1 MDHEQF
7 KTLLKDIKLGKKLPD
22 AIYLHIDAF
31 GEIPNDLSK
40 FTKIVA
46 NALKVSSWNV
56 AKFSKKEFKLSLLFY
71 PDFYKDSYPAL
82 ERAVTVD
89 LKRLEH
95 KVINYTDSDNPPILH
110 RKELF
115 VPKSHEMYDLFCAIT
130 KEGENI
136 GLYENTRIIG
146 FRETWRNLIHKK
158 GFTLV
163 DGRLS
168 KASENKRDAI
178 DKKVVDRHKT
188 AIVRH
193 ELSAPMK
200 LLAKYGFLSGDYS
213 IFDFGCG
220 RGDDLTELQAH
231 GIDAIGFDPN
241 FFPESEKIVSDIV
254 NLGFVINVIEDRDE
268 RIDVILEAWELAKKM
283 LVVSVMLASEGY
295 ISQFTAY
302 KDGVITSRNTFQK
315 YYTQSEIK
323 EFLVSVIGDDAV
335 ALAPGIFAVFRDKEL
350 EQNFQK
356 YRYQRTYEWQQKTSP
371 QLPTDAEKLRIV
383 FAQNEEIFKAFWL
396 KCLLLGRCPAN
407 DEFSN
412 STKVRK
418 LVGSHKKAFK
428 LALDFYSEEEFK
440 TAEMMKKEDL
450 LLYFAMSL
458 FERHKPYTKQLE
470 EVKRDVKAFFG
481 DYKTAKS
488 LATELLFEIADV
500 DKIEAEC
507 IFANESLPASKLE
520 HESGKPHSLTVHK
533 TYIDA
538 LPLLLRVYVGAAL
551 QLYGDIEDIQL
562 VKLHITSGK
571 VTLLG
576 YENFDKEEFPKLK
589 ERVKIKMAEQD
600 IDFFDYIH
608 SSEQPRLTDRS
619 SYVGDFTDEN

>member
-1 MDHEQF
+1 MDHEKF
-7 KTLLKDIKLGKKLPD
+7 KKLLKDIKLGKKLPD
-22 AIYLHIDAF
+22 AIYLHVDAF
-31 GEIPNDLSK
+31 DEIPGALSK
-40 FTKIVA
+40 FTQIVA

-56 AKFSKKEFKLSLLFY
+56 AKFSRKEFKLSLLYY
-71 PDFYKDSYPAL
+71 PDFYEDSYPAL
-82 ERAVTVD
+82 EQAVTVD
-89 LKRLEH
+89 LKKLEH
-95 KVINYTDSDNPPILH
+95 KVISYKDSENPPKLH

-115 VPKSHEMYDLFCAIT
+115 VPESHGMYGLFCEIT
-130 KEGENI
+130 KEGEDV

-146 FRETWRNLIHKK
+146 FKETWKNLIEKK
-158 GFTLV
+158 GLTLIN
-163 DGRLS
+163 GRIAKS
-168 KASENKRDAI
+168 SGNGSTTTD
-178 DKKVVDRHKT
+178 DKVVDRHKT

-200 LLAKYGFLSGDYS
+200 LLAKNGFLNGDYS

-231 GIDAIGFDPN
+231 GIDAVGYDPN
-241 FFPESEKIVSDIV
+241 FYPESEKVVSDIV

-268 RIDVILEAWELAKKM
+268 RIDVVLQAWELTQKM
-283 LVVSVMLASEGY
+283 LVVSVMLASESY

-323 EFLVSVIGDDAV
+323 GFLESVIGDNAV
-335 ALAPGIFAVFRDKEL
+335 ALAPGIFAIFKDKEL
-350 EQNFQK
+350 EQTYQK
-356 YRYQRTYEWQQKTSP
+356 HRYQRTYEWQQKTSP

-383 FAQNEEIFKAFWL
+383 FAQNEELFKAFWL
-396 KCLLLGRCPAN
+396 KCLVLGRCPAN

-412 STKVRK
+412 SDEVRK
-418 LVGSHKKAFK
+418 LAGSHKKAFK

-440 TAEMMKKEDL
+440 AAEMMKKEDL
-450 LLYFAMSL
+450 LLYFSMSL
-458 FERHKPYTKQLE
+458 FDKHKPYTKQPE

-576 YENFDKEEFPKLK
+576 YENFEKEEFPKLK

-600 IDFFDYIH
+600 IDFFDYIN
-608 SSEQPRLTDRS
+608 SSNINRLNDKS
-619 SYVGDFTDEN
+619 CYVEVER

>member
-1 MDHEQF
+1 MDHEKF
-7 KTLLKDIKLGKKLPD
+7 KKLLKDIKLGKKLPD
-22 AIYLHIDAF
+22 AIYLHVDAF
-31 GEIPNDLSK
+31 DEIPGALSK
-40 FTKIVA
+40 FTQIVA

-56 AKFSKKEFKLSLLFY
+56 AKFSRKEFKLSLLYY
-71 PDFYKDSYPAL
+71 PDFYEDSYPAL
-82 ERAVTVD
+82 EQAVTVD
-89 LKRLEH
+89 LKKLEH
-95 KVINYTDSDNPPILH
+95 KVISYKDSENPPILH

-115 VPKSHEMYDLFCAIT
+115 VPESHGMYGLFCEIT
-130 KEGENI
+130 KEGEDL

-146 FRETWRNLIHKK
+146 FKETWKNLIEKK
-158 GFTLV
+158 GFTLIN
-163 DGRLS
+163 GRIAKS
-168 KASENKRDAI
+168 SGNGSTTTD
-178 DKKVVDRHKT
+178 DKVVDRHKT

-200 LLAKYGFLSGDYS
+200 LLAKNGFLNGDYS

-231 GIDAIGFDPN
+231 GIDAVGYDPN
-241 FFPESEKIVSDIV
+241 FYPESEKVVSDIV

-268 RIDVILEAWELAKKM
+268 RIDVVLQAWEFTQKM
-283 LVVSVMLASEGY
+283 LVVSVMLASESY

-323 EFLVSVIGDDAV
+323 GFLESVIGDNAV
-335 ALAPGIFAVFRDKEL
+335 ALAPGIFAIFKDKEL
-350 EQNFQK
+350 EQTYQK
-356 YRYQRTYEWQQKTSP
+356 HRYQRTYEWQQKTSP

-383 FAQNEEIFKAFWL
+383 FAQNEELFKAFWL
-396 KCLLLGRCPAN
+396 KCLVLGRCPAN

-412 STKVRK
+412 SDDVRK

-440 TAEMMKKEDL
+440 TAELMKKEDL
-450 LLYFAMSL
+450 LLYFSMSL
-458 FERHKPYTKQLE
+458 FDKHKPYTKQPE

-551 QLYGDIEDIQL
+551 QLYGDLEDIQL

-576 YENFDKEEFPKLK
+576 YENFEKEEFPKLK

>member
-1 MDHEQF
+1 MDHEKF
-7 KTLLKDIKLGKKLPD
+7 KKLLKDIKLGKKLPD
-22 AIYLHIDAF
+22 AMYLHVDAF
-31 GEIPNDLSK
+31 DEIPGALSK
-40 FTKIVA
+40 FTQIVA

-56 AKFSKKEFKLSLLFY
+56 AKFSRKEFKLSLLYY
-71 PDFYKDSYPAL
+71 PDFYEDSYPAL
-82 ERAVTVD
+82 EQAVTVD
-89 LKRLEH
+89 LKKLEH
-95 KVINYTDSDNPPILH
+95 KVISYKDSENPPILH

-115 VPKSHEMYDLFCAIT
+115 VPESHGMYGLFCEIT
-130 KEGENI
+130 KEGEDV

-146 FRETWRNLIHKK
+146 FKETWKNLIEKK
-158 GFTLV
+158 GLTLIN
-163 DGRLS
+163 GRIAKS
-168 KASENKRDAI
+168 SGNGSTTTD
-178 DKKVVDRHKT
+178 DKVVDRHKT

-200 LLAKYGFLSGDYS
+200 LLAKNGFLNGDYS

-231 GIDAIGFDPN
+231 GIDAVGYDPN
-241 FFPESEKIVSDIV
+241 FYPESEKVVSDIV

-268 RIDVILEAWELAKKM
+268 RIDVVLQAWEFTQKM
-283 LVVSVMLASEGY
+283 LVVSVMLASESY

-323 EFLVSVIGDDAV
+323 GFLESVIGDNAV
-335 ALAPGIFAVFRDKEL
+335 ALAPGIFAIFKDKEL
-350 EQNFQK
+350 EQTYQK
-356 YRYQRTYEWQQKTSP
+356 HRYQRTYEWQQKTSP

-383 FAQNEEIFKAFWL
+383 FAQNEELFKAFWL
-396 KCLLLGRCPAN
+396 KCLVLGRCPAN

-412 STKVRK
+412 SDEVRK
-418 LVGSHKKAFK
+418 LAGSHKKAFK

-440 TAEMMKKEDL
+440 AAEMMKKEDF
-450 LLYFAMSL
+450 LLYFSMSL
-458 FERHKPYTKQLE
+458 FDKHKPYTKQPE

-576 YENFDKEEFPKLK
+576 YENFEKEEFPKLK

-600 IDFFDYIH
+600 IDFFDYIN
-608 SSEQPRLTDRS
+608 SSNINRLNDKS
-619 SYVGDFTDEN
+619 CYVEVER

>member
-1 MDHEQF
+1 
-7 KTLLKDIKLGKKLPD
+7 
-22 AIYLHIDAF
+22 
-31 GEIPNDLSK
+31 
-40 FTKIVA
+40 
-46 NALKVSSWNV
+46 
-56 AKFSKKEFKLSLLFY
+56 
-71 PDFYKDSYPAL
+71 
-82 ERAVTVD
+82 
-89 LKRLEH
+89 
-95 KVINYTDSDNPPILH
+95 
-110 RKELF
+110 
-115 VPKSHEMYDLFCAIT
+115 
-130 KEGENI
+130 
-136 GLYENTRIIG
+136 
-146 FRETWRNLIHKK
+146 
-158 GFTLV
+158 
-163 DGRLS
+163 
-168 KASENKRDAI
+168 
-178 DKKVVDRHKT
+178 
-188 AIVRH
+188 
-193 ELSAPMK
+193 MK
-200 LLAKYGFLSGDYS
+200 LLAKNGFLNGDYS

-231 GIDAIGFDPN
+231 GIDAVGYDPN
-241 FFPESEKIVSDIV
+241 FYPESEKVVSDIV

-268 RIDVILEAWELAKKM
+268 RIDVVLQAWEFTQKM
-283 LVVSVMLASEGY
+283 LVVSVMLASESY

-323 EFLVSVIGDDAV
+323 GFLESVIGDNAV
-335 ALAPGIFAVFRDKEL
+335 ALAPGIFAIFKDKEL
-350 EQNFQK
+350 EQTYQK
-356 YRYQRTYEWQQKTSP
+356 HRYQRTYEWQQKTSP

-383 FAQNEEIFKAFWL
+383 FAQNEELFKAFWL
-396 KCLLLGRCPAN
+396 KCLVLGRCPAN

-412 STKVRK
+412 SDDVRK

-440 TAEMMKKEDL
+440 TAELMKKEDL
-450 LLYFAMSL
+450 LLYFSMSL
-458 FERHKPYTKQLE
+458 FDKHKPYTKQPE

-551 QLYGDIEDIQL
+551 QLYGDLEDIQL

-576 YENFDKEEFPKLK
+576 YENFEKEEFPKLK

>member
-146 FRETWRNLIHKK
+146 FRETRRNLIHKK

-488 LATELLFEIADV
+488 LATELLFEIANV

-507 IFANESLPASKLE
+507 IFANESLPASKLV

>member
-1 MDHEQF
+1 MDHEKF
-7 KTLLKDIKLGKKLPD
+7 KKLLKDIKLGKKLPD
-22 AIYLHIDAF
+22 AIYLHVDAF
-31 GEIPNDLSK
+31 DEIPGALSK
-40 FTKIVA
+40 FTQIVA

-56 AKFSKKEFKLSLLFY
+56 AKFSRKEFKLSLLYY
-71 PDFYKDSYPAL
+71 PDFYEDSYPAL
-82 ERAVTVD
+82 EQAVTVD
-89 LKRLEH
+89 LKKLEH
-95 KVINYTDSDNPPILH
+95 KVISYKDSENPPILH

-115 VPKSHEMYDLFCAIT
+115 VPESHGMYGLFCEIT
-130 KEGENI
+130 KEGEDV

-146 FRETWRNLIHKK
+146 FKETWKNLIEKK
-158 GFTLV
+158 GLTLIN
-163 DGRLS
+163 GRIAKS
-168 KASENKRDAI
+168 SGNGSTTTD
-178 DKKVVDRHKT
+178 DKVVDRHKT

-200 LLAKYGFLSGDYS
+200 LLAKNGFLNGDYS

-231 GIDAIGFDPN
+231 GIDAVGYDPN
-241 FFPESEKIVSDIV
+241 FYPESEKVVSDIV

-268 RIDVILEAWELAKKM
+268 RIDVVLQAWELTQKM
-283 LVVSVMLASEGY
+283 LVVSVMLASESY

-323 EFLVSVIGDDAV
+323 GFLESVIGDNAV
-335 ALAPGIFAVFRDKEL
+335 ALAPGIFAIFKDKEL
-350 EQNFQK
+350 EQTYQK
-356 YRYQRTYEWQQKTSP
+356 HRYQRTYEWQQKTSP

-383 FAQNEEIFKAFWL
+383 FAQNEELFKAFWL
-396 KCLLLGRCPAN
+396 KCLVLGRCPAN

-412 STKVRK
+412 SDEVRK
-418 LVGSHKKAFK
+418 LAGSHKKAFK

-440 TAEMMKKEDL
+440 AAEMMKKEDL
-450 LLYFAMSL
+450 LLYFSMSL
-458 FERHKPYTKQLE
+458 FDKHKPYTKQPE

-576 YENFDKEEFPKLK
+576 YENFEKEEFPKLK

-600 IDFFDYIH
+600 IDFFDYIN
-608 SSEQPRLTDRS
+608 SSNINRLNDKS
-619 SYVGDFTDEN
+619 CYVEVER